1 MRLDLV
7 FKKFNK
13 LYPTSQVGF
22 RLHPIR
28 GSLKLCVYPMNL
40 SSRAVAAALL
50 LAGGMTAFAQK
61 PTFRSDTRTVAL
73 YATVT
78 DDKKRLIPDLVQQDF
93 EIFDNDKPQAV
104 DLFLNEVQPITVVVM
119 MDTSASMTGN
129 LKLLAQAAEQFL
141 IRLLPKDKGM
151 VGAFN
156 DKIEFFPATFT
167 SDRDRLI
174 ASLKELD
181 FGNPTRLYDAVAAS
195 MDRLHKIDGR
205 RVVLVFTDGDDTGS
219 RENVGSVLES
229 ARTNDVMIYAIG
241 LRSDYFNG
249 SRQVRSKPDG
259 GLRRLAEETGGGYFE
274 LEATSDLAPTFT
286 RVAQELHSQYV
297 LGFTP
302 SSLDGKIHR
311 LSVRTKRPATTVRAR
326 RSYLASAETN

>member
-1 MRLDLV
+1 MRL
-7 FKKFNK
+7 
-13 LYPTSQVGF
+13 
-22 RLHPIR
+22 RR
-28 GSLKLCVYPMNL
+28 
-40 SSRAVAAALL
+40 RAAAAALL
-50 LAGGMTAFAQK
+50 FAGGASALAQQA
-61 PTFRSDTRTVAL
+61 TFRSDTRTVAL

-78 DDKKRLIPDLVQQDF
+78 DERKRLVPDLTQQDF
-93 EIFDNDKPQAV
+93 EIFDNDRPQAV
-104 DLFLNEVQPITVVVM
+104 DLFINEVQPITVVVM
-119 MDTSASMTGN
+119 LDTSASMTGS
-129 LKLLAQAAEQFL
+129 LKLLEQAAEQFL

-167 SDRDRLI
+167 GDRDRLI

-181 FGNPTRLYDAVAAS
+181 FGNPTRLYDAIAAS
-195 MDRLHKIDGR
+195 MDRLHKVDGR

-219 RENVGSVLES
+219 REGLGSVLEV
-229 ARTNDVMIYAIG
+229 ARANEVMIYAIG

-249 SRQVRSKPDG
+249 SRQVRSRPDG

-274 LEATSDLAPTFT
+274 LEASSDLAPTFT

-302 SSLDGKIHR
+302 SVLDGKLHR
-311 LSVRTKRPATTVRAR
+311 LSVRTKRPGTTVRAR
-326 RSYLASAETN
+326 RSYVASTETN